1 MNTRDSS
8 VSGMPYRSRD
18 GAIAGVCRGLA
29 EYFDFSVFWLRI
41 IFVLGAVFTGLWP
54 AVAGYVLAAL
64 LMKPEPLLPP
74 ENMEEE
80 EFYRSYTGSRSMAV
94 QRLKRTFDSLDRRIQ
109 RIESIVTKRGYDWD
123 KRLDEAGRR

>member
-1 MNTRDSS
+1 MNTRDSAT
-8 VSGMPYRSRD
+8 SGIPYRSRN

-29 EYFDFSVFWLRI
+29 EHFDFSVFWMRI
-41 IFVLGAVFTGLWP
+41 IFVVGAVFTGFWP

-74 ENMEEE
+74 ANMEEE

-94 QRLKRTFDSLDRRIQ
+94 QRLKRTFDSLERRIQ
-109 RIESIVTKRGYDWD
+109 RIESIVTTRGYDWD
-123 KRLDEAGRR
+123 KRLNEKGDA

>member
-1 MNTRDSS
+1 MNTRASS
-8 VSGMPYRSRD
+8 GSGLPYRSRN
-18 GAIAGVCRGLA
+18 GVIVGVCRGLA
-29 EYFDFSVFWLRI
+29 EHFDFSVFWMRI
-41 IFVLGAVFTGLWP
+41 IFVVAMVFTGFWP

-74 ENMEEE
+74 ANVEEE

-109 RIESIVTKRGYDWD
+109 RIESIVTTRGYDWD
-123 KRLDEAGRR
+123 KRLDETGRS